1 MAAVIPAVTR
11 ISPNIIRILGC
22 NPSSETQQGTNT
34 YIIGTGKRR
43 ILIDCGEADVPQYIN
58 HLSAVLKYE
67 GIDLAHIFI
76 SHGHED
82 HIGGLADIFEHIKN
96 KTKHCQVWKH
106 PSPKDSGLNIPKCIE
121 IENFK
126 EGQEFAVEGA
136 TIRILRSPGH
146 TDDHV
151 AFHLLE
157 DNAVFSGDCILG
169 DGIAVCEDLFDQVH
183 SLGEI
188 ANLRPSVI
196 YPGHGNIIHKP
207 IEAIHFYMQHQM
219 QRERMIIEFLLN
231 NKSQSFNNEDLVKL
245 VYENLPEKQVNAA
258 LTSINHHLLKLL
270 KEDRVRNSNGRWQI
284 NDIQL
289 VASY

>member
-1 MAAVIPAVTR
+1 MTLIYMTR
-11 ISPNIIRILGC
+11 NATTNS
-22 NPSSETQQGTNT
+22 QQLLFCS
-34 YIIGTGKRR
+34 RR

-58 HLSAVLKYE
+58 HLRAVLNYE

-82 HIGGLADIFEHIKN
+82 HIGGLADIFEHLKD

-106 PSPKDSGLNIPKCIE
+106 PSPKDSGLNIPKHIE

-169 DGIAVCEDLFDQVH
+169 DGVAVCEDLFDQVH

-188 ANLRPSVI
+188 ASLRPSVV
-196 YPGHGNIIHKP
+196 YPGHGNIIHVST
-207 IEAIHFYMQHQM
+207 
-219 QRERMIIEFLLN
+219 ERNITRF
-231 NKSQSFNNEDLVKL
+231 
-245 VYENLPEKQVNAA
+245 
-258 LTSINHHLLKLL
+258 
-270 KEDRVRNSNGRWQI
+270 
-284 NDIQL
+284 
-289 VASY
+289 